1 MNINILKE
9 GDRYHVY
16 IGDKDLWL
24 SRMELVELRHSINS
38 IPL

>member
-1 MNINILKE
+1 MNIKILKE

-16 IGDKDLWL
+16 IGDNDLWL

>member
-1 MNINILKE
+1 MNIKVLKD
-9 GDRYHVY
+9 GDRYYVY
-16 IGDKDLWL
+16 VGDKDLWL

>member
-1 MNINILKE
+1 MNIKMLKE

>member
-1 MNINILKE
+1 MNIKILKE

-24 SRMELVELRHSINS
+24 SRMELIELRHSINS

>member
-1 MNINILKE
+1 MNIKILKE
-9 GDRYHVY
+9 GDRHHVY

>member
-1 MNINILKE
+1 MNIKILKE

-24 SRMELVELRHSINS
+24 SRIEMVELRHSINS

>member
-1 MNINILKE
+1 MNIKILKE

-16 IGDKDLWL
+16 IDDKDLWL

>member
-1 MNINILKE
+1 MNIKILKE

-24 SRMELVELRHSINS
+24 SRIEVVELRHSINS

>member
-1 MNINILKE
+1 MNIKILKE

-16 IGDKDLWL
+16 IGDKDLL
-24 SRMELVELRHSINS
+24 ISRMELVELRHSINS

>member
-1 MNINILKE
+1 MNIKILKE

-16 IGDKDLWL
+16 IGDKDLWQ

>member
-1 MNINILKE
+1 MNIKILKE

-16 IGDKDLWL
+16 IGDKELWL

>member
-1 MNINILKE
+1 MDIKVLKD

-16 IGDKDLWL
+16 VGDKDLWL
-24 SRMELVELRHSINS
+24 SRMELVELRHAINS

>member
-1 MNINILKE
+1 MNIKILKE
-9 GDRYHVY
+9 RDRYHVY

>member
-1 MNINILKE
+1 MNIKILKE

-16 IGDKDLWL
+16 ISDKDLWL

>member
-1 MNINILKE
+1 MNIKLLKE

>member
-1 MNINILKE
+1 MNIKILKE

-38 IPL
+38 ITL

>member
-1 MNINILKE
+1 MNIKIFKE

>member
-1 MNINILKE
+1 MNIKILKK

>member
-1 MNINILKE
+1 MNLKILKE

-24 SRMELVELRHSINS
+24 SRIELVELRHSINS

>member
-1 MNINILKE
+1 MNIKILKE

-24 SRMELVELRHSINS
+24 SRMELVELCHSINS

>member
-1 MNINILKE
+1 MNIKILKE

-24 SRMELVELRHSINS
+24 SRIELVELRHSINS
-38 IPL
+38 MPL

>member
-1 MNINILKE
+1 MNIKILKE

-24 SRMELVELRHSINS
+24 SRMELAELRHSINS

>member
-1 MNINILKE
+1 MNIKILKE

-24 SRMELVELRHSINS
+24 SRMELVELRHSFNS

>member
-1 MNINILKE
+1 MNIKILKE
-9 GDRYHVY
+9 ADRYPVY

>member
-1 MNINILKE
+1 MNIKILKE

-24 SRMELVELRHSINS
+24 SSMELVELRHSINS

>member
-1 MNINILKE
+1 MNIKILKE
-9 GDRYHVY
+9 GDRYHVC

-38 IPL
+38 IQL

>member
-1 MNINILKE
+1 MNIKILKE
-9 GDRYHVY
+9 GDLYHVY

>member
-1 MNINILKE
+1 MKIKILKE

>member
-1 MNINILKE
+1 MNIIVLKD

-16 IGDKDLWL
+16 VGDKDLWL
-24 SRMELVELRHSINS
+24 SRMELVELRHAINS

>member
-1 MNINILKE
+1 MNIKILKE

-16 IGDKDLWL
+16 IGDKDLWI

>member
-1 MNINILKE
+1 MNIKILKE

-16 IGDKDLWL
+16 IGGKDLWL

>member
-1 MNINILKE
+1 MNIKILKE

-16 IGDKDLWL
+16 IGDKNLWL
-24 SRMELVELRHSINS
+24 SRMEFVELRHSINS

>member
-1 MNINILKE
+1 MNIKILKE
-9 GDRYHVY
+9 GDRCHVY

-24 SRMELVELRHSINS
+24 SRIELVELRHSINS

>member
-1 MNINILKE
+1 MDLKIVKD

-16 IGDKDLWL
+16 ISDKDLWL

>member
-1 MNINILKE
+1 MNIKILKE
-9 GDRYHVY
+9 GDHYHAY